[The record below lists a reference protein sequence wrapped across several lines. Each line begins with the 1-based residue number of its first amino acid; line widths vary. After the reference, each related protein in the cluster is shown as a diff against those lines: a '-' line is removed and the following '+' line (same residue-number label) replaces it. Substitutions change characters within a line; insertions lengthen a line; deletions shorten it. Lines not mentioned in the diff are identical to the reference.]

1 MPISETPPTDAAALV
16 AGASKIDV
24 AETPLTA
31 TALSPAT
38 VPSDRG
44 NPYAGI
50 SVVVMAIGLTVSLS
64 ASLVL
69 AVIQTTPISQ
79 QLAGVLSTLGG
90 AVMGSIATYLGV
102 RGHRE

>member
-1 MPISETPPTDAAALV
+1 MPVTDSPDPQASGTTDAIR
-16 AGASKIDV
+16 S
-24 AETPLTA
+24 LTA
-31 TALSPAT
+31 DTSSADP
-38 VPSDRG
+38 VPLGRG

-102 RGHRE
+102 RGRQE